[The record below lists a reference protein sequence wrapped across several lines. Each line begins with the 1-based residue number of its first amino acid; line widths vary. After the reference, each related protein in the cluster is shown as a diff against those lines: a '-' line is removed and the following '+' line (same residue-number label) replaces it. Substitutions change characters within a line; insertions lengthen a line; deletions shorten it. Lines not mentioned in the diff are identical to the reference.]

1 MPLLYLCIVDLREE
15 FCAPTRKNLRAHGG
29 GEISIEMRQRE
40 IKHSCVPS
48 VASATLRDVERNIK
62 H

>member
-1 MPLLYLCIVDLREE
+1 MPLLYLCIVDLREII
-15 FCAPTRKNLRAHGG
+15 CAPTRKNLRAHGG

-40 IKHSCVPS
+40 RLNIK
-48 VASATLRDVERNIK
+48 TLNIK